1 MHEKKG
7 VITSRPDLPLSVSN
21 ENWQRFSTCDQQ
33 SCNQSTSDFTINIG
47 DSLSNASDDD
57 ETASRI
63 RESLKKELK
72 MIQVAKA
79 DLKIKRKRKR
89 SGVAHSTTSSLIRD
103 DSSSCRASS
112 VTGDFMDQITS
123 LKQKVVEKNMRIQH
137 LEKRSIRE
145 QAEIEL
151 KDMRIV
157 EEVAT
162 VDKLKSEKAELDAKN
177 REL

>member
-1 MHEKKG
+1 MHQKKG

-33 SCNQSTSDFTINIG
+33 SCNSVSISRTSDFTICTGSQIG
-47 DSLSNASDDD
+47 DSLSNASLQQPDDDDD

-89 SGVAHSTTSSLIRD
+89 SGVAHSTTSSLMARERD

-137 LEKRSIRE
+137 LEKKSIRD

-151 KDMRIV
+151 KDQI
-157 EEVAT
+157 
-162 VDKLKSEKAELDAKN
+162 
-177 REL
+177 